1 MTDMKTVI
9 EYVFALKDDTSATA
23 KVMSD
28 SAQEADESVKQLKD
42 SEVELRIQTDE
53 TTMALDRQQVN
64 ILTQLTA
71 LMGMKESVSAV
82 TSGLIGL
89 GLVSDDTAQK
99 LGMVNAGFSLLS
111 GAVTGIKALQAVM
124 TTLNATTAINGVITS
139 FTAMLKNPAAM
150 AGVGIA
156 MGTAAGVAGAFLL
169 TQNTSNNRTAN
180 ITVMDTT
187 PQAATNEIFQI
198 VNGGAL

>member
-99 LGMVNAGFSLLS
+99 LAMVNAGFSLMS

-124 TTLNATTAINGVITS
+124 TTLNATMAINGVITS